1 MTDHVSSV
9 CVCVCVRYIKGVLER
24 ERADK
29 LGQSGSHSFSP
40 SYHTVSSWPRM
51 CKGQFELNR
60 GLCYECVCVG
70 VGGWVHVGGCELCGW
85 VGVGLGVLGVGIRVG
100 VGVGVD
106 VGVGVSCVGVGLGVL
121 GVLGVGMSVGVGV
134 GAVWCGACV
143 RVYVHV
149 CVYVY

>member
-70 VGGWVHVGGCELCGW
+70 GGGGGGACG
-85 VGVGLGVLGVGIRVG
+85 GGG
-100 VGVGVD
+100 VGVG